1 MPIKSASPDH
11 EILELIKE
19 RWSPRA
25 FSSRPPDI
33 ETLNRLFEA
42 ARWAASSDN
51 EQPFRYLVAR
61 AEDGDRHDTLASCL
75 FPGNAWARKAPVL
88 AMSVAARNF
97 AKTGKLNR
105 VALHDVGA
113 ASALLT
119 LQGMSMGVFV
129 HQMAGFD
136 TEKARQVCQ
145 IPPDYDPVA
154 MMALGYLGDPES
166 LSEPLRTRELSP
178 RERRPVR
185 EFVFS
190 STFGEPPAL

>member
-11 EILELIKE
+11 EILDLLQE

-25 FSSRPPDI
+25 FSSRRPDV

-51 EQPFRYLVAR
+51 EQPWRYLVAR
-61 AEDGDRHDTLASCL
+61 AEDSDRHETLASCL

-88 AMSVAARNF
+88 AMSVAAQNF
-97 AKTGKLNR
+97 ARTAKPNR

-113 ASALLT
+113 ASAQLT
-119 LQGMSMGVFV
+119 AQAMSMGVFI

-136 TEKARQVCQ
+136 AQKARQVCR

-154 MMALGYLGDPES
+154 MIAVGYLGDPES
-166 LSEPLRTRELSP
+166 LGEPLRSRELAP

-190 STFGEPPAL
+190 STFGEPAAL

>member
-25 FSSRPPDI
+25 FSSRRPDI

-51 EQPFRYLVAR
+51 EQPWRYLVAR
-61 AEDGDRHDTLASCL
+61 AEDGDRHETLASCL

-136 TEKARQVCQ
+136 TEKAGRF
-145 IPPDYDPVA
+145 A
-154 MMALGYLGDPES
+154 
-166 LSEPLRTRELSP
+166 RFHRNTTRW
-178 RERRPVR
+178 R
-185 EFVFS
+185 
-190 STFGEPPAL
+190 

>member
-25 FSSRPPDI
+25 FSSRRPDI

-51 EQPFRYLVAR
+51 EQPWRYLVAR
-61 AEDGDRHDTLASCL
+61 AEDGDRHETLASCL

-97 AKTGKLNR
+97 AKTGKVNR

-154 MMALGYLGDPES
+154 MMALGYPGDPES

>member
-51 EQPFRYLVAR
+51 EQPWRYLVAR
-61 AEDGDRHDTLASCL
+61 AEDGDRHETLASCL

-154 MMALGYLGDPES
+154 MMALGYPGDPES

>member
-1 MPIKSASPDH
+1 MPIKTASPDH
-11 EILELIKE
+11 EILDLIKE

-25 FSSRPPDI
+25 FSSRRPDV

-51 EQPFRYLVAR
+51 EQPWRYLVAR
-61 AEDGDRHDTLASCL
+61 VEDGERHERLASCL

-88 AMSVAARNF
+88 AMSVAARVF
-97 AKTGKLNR
+97 IRTRKPNR
-105 VALHDVGA
+105 VALHDTGA
-113 ASALLT
+113 ASAQLT
-119 LQGMSMGVFV
+119 MQAMSMGVFI

-145 IPPDYDPVA
+145 IPPEYDPVA
-154 MMALGYLGDPES
+154 MMAIGYPGDPES
-166 LSEPLRTRELSP
+166 LSEPLRTRELTP

-190 STFGEPPAL
+190 PTFGEPAAL

>member
-25 FSSRPPDI
+25 FSSRRPDI

-51 EQPFRYLVAR
+51 EQPWRYLVAR
-61 AEDGDRHDTLASCL
+61 AEDGDRHETLASCL

-88 AMSVAARNF
+88 AMSIAARNF

-178 RERRPVR
+178 RKRRPVR

>member
-1 MPIKSASPDH
+1 MPVKSASPDH
-11 EILELIKE
+11 EILDLIKE

-25 FSSRPPDI
+25 FSSRRPDA
-33 ETLNRLFEA
+33 ETMNRLFEA

-51 EQPFRYLVAR
+51 EQPWRYLVAR
-61 AEDGDRHDTLASCL
+61 VEDRERHEKLASCL

-97 AKTGKLNR
+97 ARSGKPNR
-105 VALHDVGA
+105 VAVHDTGA
-113 ASALLT
+113 ASAQLT
-119 LQGMSMGVFV
+119 MQAMSMGVYV

-154 MMALGYLGDPES
+154 MIAIGYLGDAES
-166 LSEPLRTRELSP
+166 LSEPLRIRELSP
-178 RERRPVR
+178 RERRPIA

-190 STFGEPPAL
+190 PTFGQPAAL

>member
-11 EILELIKE
+11 EILDLIKE
-19 RWSPRA
+19 RWSPRG
-25 FSSRPPDI
+25 FSSRSPDI

-51 EQPFRYLVAR
+51 EQPWRYLVAR
-61 AEDGDRHDTLASCL
+61 AEDNDRHETLASCL

-145 IPPDYDPVA
+145 IPPEYDPVA
-154 MMALGYLGDPES
+154 MMAIGYLGDPES
-166 LSEPLRTRELSP
+166 LGEPLRTRELTP
-178 RERRPVR
+178 RERRPIR
-185 EFVFS
+185 ESVFS
-190 STFGEPPAL
+190 PTFGEPAAL

>member
-25 FSSRPPDI
+25 FSSRRPDI

-51 EQPFRYLVAR
+51 EQPWRYLVAR
-61 AEDGDRHDTLASCL
+61 AEDGDRHETLASCL

-88 AMSVAARNF
+88 AMSIAARNF

-136 TEKARQVCQ
+136 TEKARQVCE

-154 MMALGYLGDPES
+154 MMALGYPGDPES

-178 RERRPVR
+178 RERRLVR

>member
-25 FSSRPPDI
+25 FSSRRPDI

-154 MMALGYLGDPES
+154 MMALGYPGDPES

>member
-1 MPIKSASPDH
+1 
-11 EILELIKE
+11 
-19 RWSPRA
+19 
-25 FSSRPPDI
+25 
-33 ETLNRLFEA
+33 
-42 ARWAASSDN
+42 
-51 EQPFRYLVAR
+51 VAR
-61 AEDGDRHDTLASCL
+61 VEDIDRHEALGSCL

-97 AKTGKLNR
+97 ARTGKPNR

-113 ASALLT
+113 ASAQLT
-119 LQGMSMGVFV
+119 MQAMSMGVFI

-154 MMALGYLGDPES
+154 MMAIGYLGDPES

-178 RERRPVR
+178 RERRPLR
-185 EFVFS
+185 ESVFS
-190 STFGEPPAL
+190 PTFDEPAAL

>member
-25 FSSRPPDI
+25 FSSRRPDI

-51 EQPFRYLVAR
+51 EQPWRYLVAR
-61 AEDGDRHDTLASCL
+61 AEDGDRHETLASCL

-154 MMALGYLGDPES
+154 MMALGYPGDPES

>member
-25 FSSRPPDI
+25 FSSRRPDI

-51 EQPFRYLVAR
+51 EQPWRYLVAR
-61 AEDGDRHDTLASCL
+61 AEDGDRHETLASCL

-154 MMALGYLGDPES
+154 MMALGYPGDPES

-178 RERRPVR
+178 RERRLVR